1 MLPLTILKPPQGRPS
16 REARL
21 VSEAAETLDIGEF
34 ELFRAAYRA
43 WYGGEPETKRLERDF
58 AAYLKA
64 QRLPAYVRHFARQV
78 VAEAE
83 PGRPAERPELRGLK
97 RRERLVE
104 PGAWA
109 VAVLVAAA
117 FLLYLLVLA

>member
-1 MLPLTILKPPQGRPS
+1 MLPLTILRPPQGRPP
-16 REARL
+16 REVRL
-21 VSEAAETLDIGEF
+21 VAQAAEALEVGEF

-43 WYGGEPETKRLERDF
+43 WYGDEPETKRLERDF
-58 AAYLKA
+58 AGYLKA

-83 PGRPAERPELRGLK
+83 TGRPAERPELDGLK

-109 VAVLVAAA
+109 VAALVAAA